1 MKTATSVLA
10 VVTFL
15 VAAVATVSGV
25 NADRNP
31 VSNHAHTAD
40 HSYTFQTA
48 NNKVASKTKTHR
60 ALRVMDEPKQ
70 RPLDDG
76 KHHGH
81 RDHHE
86 PKKDGKHL
94 TRALMAGELELINDL
109 TIRSLGQISDHDDL
123 SKQAPLQ
130 LKEDPHAHN
139 KGEGRALGQAPAQ
152 KPAATTTSSSNVTPA
167 PTTANKLNV
176 TLAAT
181 STSSKETPTTVATK
195 SNVTPATNAT
205 IKPKTT
211 PTAASSTSATKATKG
226 SNLHVTDHRH
236 IGMSAVS
243 VVW

>member
-1 MKTATSVLA
+1 MKTATSIFA

-15 VAAVATVSGV
+15 VAAVATVPGV

-31 VSNHAHTAD
+31 ISNHAHTAD

-60 ALRVMDEPKQ
+60 ALRVMDGPKQ

-86 PKKDGKHL
+86 PKKDGKHS
-94 TRALMAGELELINDL
+94 TRALMADELDLINDL

-130 LKEDPHAHN
+130 LKEDPHAHK
-139 KGEGRALGQAPAQ
+139 KGKGRTLVLADVGMAGDSGVVVQERE
-152 KPAATTTSSSNVTPA
+152 
-167 PTTANKLNV
+167 ANQCYSRCGWTQGYEIDV
-176 TLAAT
+176 
-181 STSSKETPTTVATK
+181 
-195 SNVTPATNAT
+195 
-205 IKPKTT
+205 
-211 PTAASSTSATKATKG
+211 G
-226 SNLHVTDHRH
+226 
-236 IGMSAVS
+236 
-243 VVW
+243 